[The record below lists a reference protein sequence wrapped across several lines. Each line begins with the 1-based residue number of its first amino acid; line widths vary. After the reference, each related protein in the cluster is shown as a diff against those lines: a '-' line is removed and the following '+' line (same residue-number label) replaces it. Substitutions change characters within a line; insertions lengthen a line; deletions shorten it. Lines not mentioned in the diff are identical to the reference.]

1 LTLTKVSLLNLTGR
15 VFDNLG
21 RIDCGTGCGG
31 ASADYPVGTTVILT
45 AQPGLL
51 PFRGWSGACSGSS
64 DTCTIAMTSDKAV
77 TATFAVLLT
86 ESAGVERARWTSSLD
101 APAAGRILVNGAA
114 AGAASRAPAAFEV
127 PDSAPGAIRI
137 EGVLESATGP
147 GTWRFDRTG
156 AAPVRLKVIE
166 GRPVLVTDSAI
177 VFNVLGRPGE
187 RVSFAIVPL
196 H

>member
-1 LTLTKVSLLNLTGR
+1 
-15 VFDNLG
+15 
-21 RIDCGTGCGG
+21 
-31 ASADYPVGTTVILT
+31 VGTTVILT

-114 AGAASRAPAAFEV
+114 AGAASRGP
-127 PDSAPGAIRI
+127 PPGGAPGAIRI